1 MSYEIHTTGA
11 PAKPL
16 RGWVV
21 TGAMFCLSGGLALL
35 LAQSSRDPAARLGW
49 LIRFEVPPAL
59 RLTAAP
65 QTREAVLAYE
75 ASVDSVPR
83 GAGVLALVY
92 VQEFRPATSV
102 DFDAALTRCI
112 RSALG
117 PLEAKRSRTG
127 QRRAIEIAGMEGM
140 ELRFSDDI
148 VLIARACAV
157 APDRVYVW
165 VLKSVPTSAANTELL
180 LDGMTES
187 VRVVPAPDRR

>member
-1 MSYEIHTTGA
+1 MAYEVYTTGV

-16 RGWVV
+16 RAWLV
-21 TGAMFCLSGGLALL
+21 TVSSLSLTGVLAMLL
-35 LAQSSRDPAARLGW
+35 VQSNRDPAARLGW

-65 QTREAVLAYE
+65 QTRETVLAYE
-75 ASVDSVPR
+75 ASADPGRR

-92 VQEFRPATSV
+92 VQEFQPATAV

-112 RSALG
+112 RNALG
-117 PLEAKRSRTG
+117 PLEAKRTRTG
-127 QRRAIEIAGMEGM
+127 QRRGIQIGGTEGM

-165 VLKSVPTSAANTELL
+165 VLKSVPASAANTELL
-180 LDGMTES
+180 LDRMTES
-187 VRVVPAPDRR
+187 ARVVPALDRG